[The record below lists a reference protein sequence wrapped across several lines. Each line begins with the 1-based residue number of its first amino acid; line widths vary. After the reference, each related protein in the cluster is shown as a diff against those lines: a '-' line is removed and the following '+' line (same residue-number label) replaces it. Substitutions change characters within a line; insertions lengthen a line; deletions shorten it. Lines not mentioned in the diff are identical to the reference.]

1 MRVLPR
7 GQGEAVAMAQ
17 MMRLILMTVFCA
29 QKLKIAAQR
38 DRCHFFLAS
47 EMFEAHAC
55 QGA

>member
-17 MMRLILMTVFCA
+17 MMRLILMTISCA
-29 QKLKIAAQR
+29 QKLKTAAQR
-38 DRCHFFLAS
+38 HRCHFFLAS

-55 QGA
+55 YGA